1 MLLPSHFIAICHFFK
16 QCHHKANLR
25 DLIAVTAL
33 TLSQW
38 SSSGNPVAI
47 QCAWN
52 LDPSVHWNAT
62 GEMPVC
68 FQWSSSGL
76 PVAFQWSSSVFQLCK
91 LTLDR
96 HWDTTGCKHQPVWFQ
111 WHPSVLVAPVVF
123 QCVPI
128 MQINTGLPLEHHW
141 VLASASVAPV
151 ASQCTYGSSG
161 LPVWSVQWHPS
172 ALTESGLEVI
182 KSGHF
187 PACDPLCIHTGMVR
201 VVWTQPISFGL
212 QPQIHKNYNG
222 AHIKGMHRVMLKYSH
237 VLRAVL
243 ASIAEQ

>member
-1 MLLPSHFIAICHFFK
+1 MQKFGVTCDIVVTIIV
-16 QCHHKANLR
+16 QANQNLVFGLVSR
-25 DLIAVTAL
+25 EIDIIL

-38 SSSGNPVAI
+38 SSSDNPVAI

-52 LDPSVHWNAT
+52 LDTSVHRNAT

-76 PVAFQWSSSVFQLCK
+76 PVVFQWSSSVFQLCK

-128 MQINTGLPLEHHW
+128 MQINTGSPLEHHW
-141 VLASASVAPV
+141 VLASASVVPV
-151 ASQCTYGSSG
+151 ASQCTCGSSG
-161 LPVWSVQWHPS
+161 LPVRSVQWYPQCTDRIWFGGHWVRSLPS
-172 ALTESGLEVI
+172 MR
-182 KSGHF
+182 
-187 PACDPLCIHTGMVR
+187 P
-201 VVWTQPISFGL
+201 
-212 QPQIHKNYNG
+212 
-222 AHIKGMHRVMLKYSH
+222 
-237 VLRAVL
+237 
-243 ASIAEQ
+243 